1 MRAYVLKAQVLQEVL
16 RIQMTVNK
24 LNNLEANK
32 EEKLPSGVLP
42 NSQNKL
48 ESIREQLGK
57 SATNSQAQEAQ
68 GSSAGEAHRLMAL
81 YLSGKLSAQ
90 QLGFKLRV
98 HNSVVAETLIKQS
111 KQDAT
116 KALDMREVPRANM
129 ANPGAGPN
137 ADSRDRPAPKTAAEA
152 KAQARD
158 CEDESKKQK
167 LERQQKKIEQ
177 QQQQRVI
184 NISNLFEREAQ
195 DIKGAHQWRELQRK
209 EKETQEELI
218 NQESSQEEA
227 QQYLSRQSK
236 RQSLLNRA
244 RLYVGKL
251 LERLKNMVQ
260 GGASHQGR

>member
-1 MRAYVLKAQVLQEVL
+1 MNSSKINIAP
-16 RIQMTVNK
+16 IS
-24 LNNLEANK
+24 K
-32 EEKLPSGVLP
+32 EEVQPSSSVLP

-48 ESIREQLGK
+48 ESIREQMGK
-57 SATNSQAQEAQ
+57 PPLSSQNQGTQ

-81 YLSGKLSAQ
+81 YLTGKLSAQ
-90 QLGFKLRV
+90 QLAFKLRV

-116 KALDMREVPRANM
+116 KALDLREVPRANM

-158 CEDESKKQK
+158 CQDESKRQK
-167 LERQQKKIEQ
+167 LERQQKRIEQ
-177 QQQQRVI
+177 QQQQLVI
-184 NISNLFEREAQ
+184 NISNFFEREAQ
-195 DIKGAHQWRELQRK
+195 DIKGAHQCREMQRK
-209 EKETQEELI
+209 EKEAQEELI
-218 NQESSQEEA
+218 NEESTQEET

-251 LERLKNMVQ
+251 IEKAKNMVQ
-260 GGASHQGR
+260 TGAGHQGR